1 MIVLEENKLVETF
14 FGFIENPKDGLILF
28 QAVKDGIL
36 PSIQRRLSIE
46 QRIQIKSGSVFVF
59 NETESNIRRYF
70 IINSVYF

>member
-14 FGFIENPKDGLILF
+14 YGFIENPKDGLILF

-36 PSIQRRLSIE
+36 PSVQRRLSVE

-59 NETESNIRRYF
+59 NETESNIRRY
-70 IINSVYF
+70 IIQ